1 MTSKTDYT
9 NLLDMS
15 TKYARKLDGQRVLVI
30 GGSTGIGFAVAEAA
44 FEHGANVIISS
55 SNRIKIDAAL
65 KRLENRIQ
73 SNHLPVRKMFSK
85 VCNLANPE
93 TIEANVKE
101 LLESASQDGKLDHV
115 VFTAGDFNPSPSLDS
130 ATVSVIS
137 KISMV
142 RVMGAVFVA
151 KHLSSYTNQSNNSSF
166 TITGTTTDSRPAG
179 AGWSVLK
186 AAAGG
191 IEPMTRALCIDL
203 KQVRVNC
210 VTPGFVHTALFDGFP
225 EDVRDVIFPAMEK
238 DSVVVGVQA
247 GPCKPSSVTTTTGTA
262 STDVNSITSIATS
275 GEPTTTTTEAATTAT
290 SLGEYVCLK
299 DPAPVGKGCNA
310 QGGGQGDLQTM
321 GNMNTLTLASC
332 YKSCLDRPGCIAISL
347 QPGSWCALWAGSFT
361 GTSGGESAWSW
372 YDMDCFCDE
381 SSSTTSG
388 LATGTTATQAPNS
401 ETATTSVELT
411 STTEAAPATTT
422 TTGAEFT
429 YSCPGGF
436 PADSLCEIKFNHI
449 GGSVGRIVG
458 ELAGEPAASLD
469 NCVKA
474 CVANKD
480 CDFFA
485 YWPDQFCEFWEG
497 TYEPNESATVPW
509 NWYELSCFC
518 VPGSEATTTEATGP
532 VPPWNFWAVHPAPK
546 RWRPAVRLVA
556 ILVDVPTLPSPLVKL
571 AGYMAATL
579 RA

>member
-15 TKYARKLDGQRVLVI
+15 AKYARKLDGQRVLVI

-44 FEHGANVIISS
+44 LEHGANVIISS
-55 SNRIKIDAAL
+55 SNQSKIDSAIERL
-65 KRLENRIQ
+65 KIHMNKNQ
-73 SNHLPVRKMFSK
+73 VPVRKMFSK

-115 VFTAGDFNPSPSLDS
+115 VFTAGDFNPPPSLDS

-137 KISMV
+137 EIGMV

-151 KHLSSYTNQSNNSSF
+151 KHLSSYINQSNNSSF

-186 AAAGG
+186 AAVGG

-203 KQVRVNC
+203 KPVRVNC

-225 EDVRDVIFPAMEK
+225 KDVRDVIFPAMEK
-238 DSVVVGVQA
+238 DSV
-247 GPCKPSSVTTTTGTA
+247 
-262 STDVNSITSIATS
+262 
-275 GEPTTTTTEAATTAT
+275 
-290 SLGEYVCLK
+290 
-299 DPAPVGKGCNA
+299 
-310 QGGGQGDLQTM
+310 
-321 GNMNTLTLASC
+321 
-332 YKSCLDRPGCIAISL
+332 
-347 QPGSWCALWAGSFT
+347 PGSWCALWVGSFT

-381 SSSTTSG
+381 SSSATSG
-388 LATGTTATQAPNS
+388 LATGTTATEATNS
-401 ETATTSVELT
+401 ETTTTSVELT

-422 TTGAEFT
+422 TTGAELT

-436 PADSLCEIKFNHI
+436 PADSLCEIKLNHI

-458 ELAGEPAASLD
+458 ELAGEPAVSLD

-485 YWPDQFCEFWEG
+485 YWPDQFCELWEG
-497 TYEPNESATVPW
+497 TYEPNESAAVPW

-518 VPGSEATTTEATGP
+518 VPGSEATTTEATTTG
-532 VPPWNFWAVHPAPK
+532 AVTTEATTTTEAATTTTTAPGESCVNNEKLPAPSDK
-546 RWRPAVRLVA
+546 VCNKDGYWTGTSIVLAPDGLPRNSMESCRAACRDTSGCAYFA
-556 ILVDVPTLPSPLVKL
+556 ITPGQTCWIYGGDIEGVTDQPTDYIWYEMDCFCDLDEPD
-571 AGYMAATL
+571 Y
-579 RA
+579 